1 MVVKKSYIICSL
13 GRSGS
18 SLLATVLNNLGYCG
32 NPREYFHPNQVGN
45 LMENNDSSA
54 FIRYVEEISKKGVT
68 SNGIFGVKMH
78 WEHMRDFLR
87 FTRKNLG
94 YKNKTDL

>member
-1 MVVKKSYIICSL
+1 
-13 GRSGS
+13 
-18 SLLATVLNNLGYCG
+18 
-32 NPREYFHPNQVGN
+32 
-45 LMENNDSSA
+45 MENNDSSA